1 MKSTYNENTPKIIG
15 GAVIGFVTLAALY
28 FFILSPINE
37 KNNSST
43 TGSSTTNS
51 SQNIGQRS
59 NASSSTNSSQAQTN
73 TSSSASSAGYKNG
86 TYTAQSSY
94 MVPHGQ
100 NTISVQMSVENGSI
114 TAVKTSHNYSDQE
127 SAYYTESFNSLIEQ
141 KVVGKS
147 LSKLSVGRVG
157 GASLTSSAFDDAIA
171 TIQNE
176 AKT

>member
-15 GAVIGFVTLAALY
+15 GAVIGFIALAALY

-37 KNNSST
+37 KNNSLT
-43 TGSSTTNS
+43 TESSTTNS
-51 SQNIGQRS
+51 SQNTGQSS
-59 NASSSTNSSQAQTN
+59 NTSSTNSSQAQAN
-73 TSSSASSAGYKNG
+73 TSSSASYKNG

-127 SAYYTESFNSLIEQ
+127 SAYYVESFDSLIEQ

-147 LSKLSVGRVG
+147 LSNLSVGRVG

-171 TIQNE
+171 TIKNE

>member
-15 GAVIGFVTLAALY
+15 GAVIGFVALAALY

-59 NASSSTNSSQAQTN
+59 NTSSSTNGSQAQTN